1 MIDGR
6 TVSAIITTYRR
17 YATLDEVV
25 ASWLAPPVAQLWV
38 LDGGAGYKPRVMA
51 DPRLLVFLMP
61 ADLGTK
67 MDYAF
72 ALLTEG
78 DLVCLADDD
87 IVVSPGFLPD
97 LERCGAERGGIV
109 GVIGR
114 TFHGP
119 VYWGQT
125 KFFRA
130 SDLLEPAR
138 VGFVG
143 CIYLAPRELFGV
155 DVRGALE
162 LPRRMVL
169 VTKHGQNTNLLKR
182 GKAHPVFTAE
192 EKLRLDAYRDDGKV
206 WKLGWKTVDP
216 VEIAAIVRRFGVGT
230 GP

>member
-25 ASWLAPPVAQLWV
+25 ASWLAQPVDQLWV

-51 DPRLLVFLMP
+51 DPRLLVFRMP

-87 IVVSPGFLPD
+87 IVVSPGFLLD
-97 LERCGAERGGIV
+97 LERCRAERGGIV

-130 SDLLEPAR
+130 SELLEPAR

-143 CIYLAPRELFGV
+143 CIYLASRDLFGF
-155 DVRGALE
+155 DVRGCPRNCDDLWWEMRIHPDAPKHVAPTVRYRN
-162 LPRRMVL
+162 LP
-169 VTKHGQNTNLLKR
+169 
-182 GKAHPVFTAE
+182 TASDPGAMYHTPR
-192 EKLRLDAYRDDGKV
+192 LRAQREAFYREHYLRTYAPEGR
-206 WKLGWKTVDP
+206 
-216 VEIAAIVRRFGVGT
+216 IY
-230 GP
+230 